1 MGNPYDDAKRV
12 KFIDHA
18 DLMKA
23 ANMIGDKTA
32 RGEKRALVGG
42 FALQLLGSPRLT
54 GDLDVL
60 GPPVPSLKTVGS
72 LRFHGTPGGVSAITP
87 NGVPVDFIDRRDDYE
102 ALYQEALDNTT
113 MVMGLSLPVV
123 DPPYIAAMKMEA
135 NRSKD
140 HADLEWMIA
149 NGRLDTGATR
159 KVIHKHLGAFA
170 AQEFDAFVAVVIWKK
185 SEDLI

>member
-42 FALQLLGSPRLT
+42 FALQLLGS
-54 GDLDVL
+54 
-60 GPPVPSLKTVGS
+60 
-72 LRFHGTPGGVSAITP
+72 
-87 NGVPVDFIDRRDDYE
+87 
-102 ALYQEALDNTT
+102 
-113 MVMGLSLPVV
+113 
-123 DPPYIAAMKMEA
+123 PPYIAAMKMEA